1 MTGRVKTKLGSPRY
15 GECCVGAEST
25 EFKAIDTS
33 FVFSRKDEQHTVTLQ
48 SVEDDV
54 VEHDE
59 EYKMNF
65 YAPGA
70 VLYLFIKMRNDD
82 QATITVSDARV
93 DEGGMLT
100 FTATPTFSG
109 LSAADYTANTA
120 SLIFEGKVGEVKTF
134 TVPTTQDAVA
144 EADETFTVGL
154 SVSPGVAPWSYFD
167 GQFRPGGAFRIV
179 AGTGTIVDDDPVF
192 VSIYDPE
199 GSVTE
204 GSSVQLPVRLTLSVN
219 GTVNVPWTTGDDSGG
234 GASGH
239 EYSPSSGTVTFA
251 PGQTEA
257 TIEINILDDQD
268 HENLESFQITLGA
281 PLVSGS
287 TSRQVL
293 VGRAT
298 AEVTI
303 TDNDALCPAGLPLRR

>member
-15 GECCVGAEST
+15 GECCVGTEST

-120 SLIFEGKVGEVKTF
+120 SLI
-134 TVPTTQDAVA
+134 
-144 EADETFTVGL
+144 
-154 SVSPGVAPWSYFD
+154 
-167 GQFRPGGAFRIV
+167 
-179 AGTGTIVDDDPVF
+179 
-192 VSIYDPE
+192 
-199 GSVTE
+199 
-204 GSSVQLPVRLTLSVN
+204 
-219 GTVNVPWTTGDDSGG
+219 
-234 GASGH
+234 
-239 EYSPSSGTVTFA
+239 
-251 PGQTEA
+251 
-257 TIEINILDDQD
+257 
-268 HENLESFQITLGA
+268 
-281 PLVSGS
+281 
-287 TSRQVL
+287 
-293 VGRAT
+293 
-298 AEVTI
+298 
-303 TDNDALCPAGLPLRR
+303 LRRQGRGGQDLHGAHHAGRGRGSG